1 MKTPVAFQLLRIL
14 SSAELNQLET
24 FLRSPAFNRRPEMAR
39 LLAWWRQNRHEKLEK
54 KQVFKEVVPD
64 KPYLSRDWYLLLSRF
79 TRLIERFLVWQE
91 LQSDELGQYPFLLR
105 NLRRRRKARLFQRSM
120 AQARALLDKQ
130 GQHTAHLLYRAYD
143 LEQEYYDYIASHKRQ
158 EPTNLQAVNDRLDE
172 FFIAEKLKQACLEHS
187 RRIASQEAY
196 DIHFLK
202 AIEQQLQAR
211 PALLSVPAIEVYH
224 ACYRAVVL
232 GGNKA
237 AFQRLRRAM
246 EAHQQGFP
254 KQEIRDLY
262 LLAINYCIR
271 ALNRGEEGFAREA
284 FTLYKQS
291 LQQGYLLE
299 DGHIPESTYGNIVS
313 LGLKLNR
320 FEWVENFIRDYA
332 CFLRPEF
339 QEALPSFT
347 AAKLAYEQ
355 GQLATALQLLATVE
369 ARQPFLYFGAKTL
382 QLKVF
387 YELGEWGALDSL
399 LESLRVYLQRH
410 PALGYHREHY
420 LLLLQFARRL
430 LQLPPTD
437 RQGRAALKEEVEAAK
452 AFREREWFLRQL
464 NRKSGH

>member
-1 MKTPVAFQLLRIL
+1 M
-14 SSAELNQLET
+14 
-24 FLRSPAFNRRPEMAR
+24 
-39 LLAWWRQNRHEKLEK
+39 
-54 KQVFKEVVPD
+54 
-64 KPYLSRDWYLLLSRF
+64 
-79 TRLIERFLVWQE
+79 
-91 LQSDELGQYPFLLR
+91 
-105 NLRRRRKARLFQRSM
+105 
-120 AQARALLDKQ
+120 
-130 GQHTAHLLYRAYD
+130 
-143 LEQEYYDYIASHKRQ
+143 
-158 EPTNLQAVNDRLDE
+158 
-172 FFIAEKLKQACLEHS
+172 
-187 RRIASQEAY
+187 
-196 DIHFLK
+196 
-202 AIEQQLQAR
+202 
-211 PALLSVPAIEVYH
+211 
-224 ACYRAVVL
+224 
-232 GGNKA
+232 
-237 AFQRLRRAM
+237 
-246 EAHQQGFP
+246 
-254 KQEIRDLY
+254 
-262 LLAINYCIR
+262 
-271 ALNRGEEGFAREA
+271 
-284 FTLYKQS
+284 
-291 LQQGYLLE
+291 
-299 DGHIPESTYGNIVS
+299 
-313 LGLKLNR
+313 
-320 FEWVENFIRDYA
+320 ENFIRDYA